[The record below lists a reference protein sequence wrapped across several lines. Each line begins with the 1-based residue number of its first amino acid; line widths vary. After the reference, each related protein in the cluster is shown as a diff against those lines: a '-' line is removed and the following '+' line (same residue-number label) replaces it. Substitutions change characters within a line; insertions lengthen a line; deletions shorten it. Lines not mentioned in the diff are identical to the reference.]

1 MLSIKTGSLLSS
13 LHPILKASQVS
24 VRLPPALQQHPMS
37 FLDVMTRL
45 GFALVIGVVM
55 YIGTLWSLWLFTSMF
70 FPRPFRTLNKA
81 AIVFGISFALLL
93 PAMWSELIAP
103 GNLGGS
109 IEVGIMAAIVLTGSI
124 IGIRIV
130 VKG

>member
-1 MLSIKTGSLLSS
+1 
-13 LHPILKASQVS
+13 
-24 VRLPPALQQHPMS
+24 
-37 FLDVMTRL
+37 
-45 GFALVIGVVM
+45 
-55 YIGTLWSLWLFTSMF
+55 
-70 FPRPFRTLNKA
+70 
-81 AIVFGISFALLL
+81 
-93 PAMWSELIAP
+93 MWSELIAP